1 MKDNLPTLVFAT
13 GNQKKLKEAREILKD
28 FYEVKSIKEFDDVED
43 NWVEDKETFSGNSLI
58 KARAVFGQLQLPVIA
73 DDSGLSVE
81 ALNNEPGVYSAR
93 YAGENASDQDNL
105 ELLLSNLGNE
115 ENRTARFITAISYIN
130 NDGLE
135 YLFDGEI
142 LGSITHEPIGENG
155 FGYDPIFIPKGYSET
170 FAQMDAEQKNSMSH
184 RGKAL
189 QALLAFLER

>member
-28 FYEVKSIKEFDDVED
+28 FYEVKSIKEFNVED
-43 NWVEDKETFSGNSLI
+43 NWVEDKDTFSGNSLI
-58 KARAVFGQLQLPVIA
+58 KARAVFEQLGLPVIA
-73 DDSGLSVE
+73 DDSGLSVD
-81 ALNNEPGVYSAR
+81 ALNNNPGVYSAR

-105 ELLLSNLGNE
+105 ELLLSNLRNE
-115 ENRTARFITAISYIN
+115 ANRAARFITAISYIN

-142 LGSITHEPIGENG
+142 LGSITHEPKGENG
-155 FGYDPIFIPKGYSET
+155 FGYDPIFIPQGYSET

-189 QALLAFLER
+189 QALLSFLER